1 MPTGFAVYPKEIV
14 PPVRGWVGELYPNIV
29 HWREYDKG
37 GHFAAFE
44 VPETFVSDLREC
56 FRLRDSATQR
66 ARHSRREETR

>member
-1 MPTGFAVYPKEIV
+1 MYPKEIV
-14 PPVRGWVGELYPNIV
+14 PPVREWVGELYPNIV

-56 FRLRDSATQR
+56 FRL
-66 ARHSRREETR
+66 AR